1 MTALVAPAFQ
11 TKSKRNLFLQN
22 DEIIEEF
29 NTDQDAS
36 CTEETKMEFPNEQN
50 DKVNSDSDRDSNNNN
65 DTNDMNK
72 EEITTT
78 VLPTIMVPDI
88 AKVVPTTDTETSSSP
103 KNKNAPA
110 KGNFFSRLFGMG
122 GRTKRKKSRKR
133 HATKSKGVYFDTR
146 TGDVPSE
153 SIKTIDTAI
162 LTNEVVVLNWIQSDL
177 ENHDKDVPIIVR
189 RPAYDI
195 YNEADDKKLLKKIL
209 SNCRK
214 LPQALGKYASNHIMV
229 NKERL
234 KRNIPPLRRERHM
247 DQIAR
252 EQAQLMAEER
262 KLFQIDTPTDL
273 QNRLSIHTDVDLSF
287 QRTGMNIGR
296 GKSVPEIHRFMM
308 AALAERNNIN
318 DKRFFKMG
326 MGTARAEN
334 GVLYLCQIFGGG

>member
-1 MTALVAPAFQ
+1 MTGLVAPAFQ
-11 TKSKRNLFLQN
+11 TKSKRNLFSQN
-22 DEIIEEF
+22 DEIIEF
-29 NTDQDAS
+29 NTDQDSS
-36 CTEETKMEFPNEQN
+36 CTEEIKIEFPNEQN
-50 DKVNSDSDRDSNNNN
+50 DKVNSDSDIKNNN
-65 DTNDMNK
+65 DNNTNNMNK
-72 EEITTT
+72 KEITTT
-78 VLPTIMVPDI
+78 VPSIMVPDI
-88 AKVVPTTDTETSSSP
+88 AKVAPTTRTKTSSP
-103 KNKNAPA
+103 KNKKAA
-110 KGNFFSRLFGMG
+110 AQGSFFSRLFGMG
-122 GRTKRKKSRKR
+122 GSTKRKTCQKR
-133 HATKSKGVYFDTR
+133 HATTSKGVYFDTR

-162 LTNEVVVLNWIQSDL
+162 LTNEVVVLSWVQSDL
-177 ENHDKDVPIIVR
+177 ENHHKDVPIVVR

-214 LPQALGKYASNHIMV
+214 LPQDPGKYASNHIMI
-229 NKERL
+229 NAERL

-273 QNRLSIHTDVDLSF
+273 QNRLFIHTDVDLSF

-296 GKSVPEIHRFMM
+296 GKSVGEIHKFMM
-308 AALAERNNIN
+308 AALAERNNIH
-318 DKRFFKMG
+318 DKRFFSMG
-326 MGTARAEN
+326 MGTAKAEN

>member
-11 TKSKRNLFLQN
+11 TKSKRDLFSHN
-22 DEIIEEF
+22 DEIIEF

-36 CTEETKMEFPNEQN
+36 CIEEIKIECSNEQN
-50 DKVNSDSDRDSNNNN
+50 VDDNTNNNN
-65 DTNDMNK
+65 DNNDNNDNVNEK
-72 EEITTT
+72 EIAAT
-78 VLPTIMVPDI
+78 VPSIVVPDTV
-88 AKVVPTTDTETSSSP
+88 KVVPATTTTTKTSSSP
-103 KNKNAPA
+103 KNKNAAA
-110 KGNFFSRLFGMG
+110 KGNFFSRLFGIG
-122 GRTKRKKSRKR
+122 GGTKRKTSHKR
-133 HATKSKGVYFDTR
+133 HTTTSKGVYYDTR

-153 SIKTIDTAI
+153 SLKTIDTAT
-162 LTNEVVVLNWIQSDL
+162 TNEVVVLSWVQSDL
-177 ENHDKDVPIIVR
+177 ENHQKDVPIVVR

-209 SNCRK
+209 LNCKK
-214 LPQALGKYASNHIMV
+214 LPQDPGKYASNHIMI
-229 NKERL
+229 NAERL

-273 QNRLSIHTDVDLSF
+273 QNRLIIHTDVDLSF

-296 GKSVPEIHRFMM
+296 GKSISEIHKFMM
-308 AALAERNNIN
+308 AALAERNNIH
-318 DKRFFKMG
+318 DKRFFTMG